1 MYGIESYICL
11 NKCNLA
17 RYKEG
22 NEWAKF
28 DFSVTP
34 SIGCAME
41 YVNVKYSTQ
50 YNRYTY
56 LKGEGDSDT
65 CLRVDNDTCKGISHV
80 TFCPR
85 SITDLSIEPSFAP
98 KIPSA
103 EPSDITKVIKK
114 NVETSAFPSSV
125 PSDVVSKKC
134 KQILL
139 FD

>member
-56 LKGEGDSDT
+56 LEGEGDSDT

-85 SITDLSIEPSFAP
+85 SITDLSIEPSF
-98 KIPSA
+98 
-103 EPSDITKVIKK
+103 EPSID
-114 NVETSAFPSSV
+114 PSSYISMV
-125 PSDVVSKKC
+125 PSNKVSRYYMKSKVTKKIC
-134 KQILL
+134 
-139 FD
+139 